1 MHTENQIRLL
11 GSPKIK
17 QKHAF
22 ASRYGISFG
31 PSVGRL
37 VEDFFWRTVTK
48 GVKWCAAEKPILKIL
63 RPEEWTELLE
73 QGLTSGAPIDQLDG
87 YIHFSTE
94 AQVSETVS
102 RHFKDAQNLVLLTY
116 DASTLGPSLK
126 FEPSRG
132 GQLFPHLYAP
142 LRLEDAFLIRPWTD

>member
-1 MHTENQIRLL
+1 MHTEHQKRLL
-11 GSPKIK
+11 GSPEIQ

-22 ASRYGISFG
+22 ASKYGMSFG

-37 VEDFFWRTVTK
+37 VEDLFWSTVTK
-48 GVKWCAAEKPILKIL
+48 GVKWCAAEQPILKIL
-63 RPEEWTELLE
+63 RPEEWAELLE
-73 QGLTSGAPIDQLDG
+73 KGVTFGAPIDQLDG

-94 AQVSETVS
+94 SQVAETVS
-102 RHFKDAQNLVLLTY
+102 RHFKGAQDLFLLIY

-132 GQLFPHLYAP
+132 GLLFPHLYAP
-142 LRLEDAFLIRPWTD
+142 LCLEDAVLIRPWTD